1 MDSALSYAN
10 VTVVWLGIISVGQ
23 AVVGNSAVVR
33 IVAPPLHAQTA
44 ETTDFLIADNSL
56 LGKVPWNS
64 KLFNWIVWMPFLIFA
79 LQITPTKN
87 LTDSAVWTM
96 TPLSLTKWCQHFYN
110 NFKKSLRN
118 IVNFLNLKC
127 LLLHKNDS
135 WAQTSLNFA
144 KTFSKISLKCLFKLK
159 RRKKHCKLLKTCLTP
174 R

>member
-1 MDSALSYAN
+1 MDLALSNVY

-79 LQITPTKN
+79 LQLTLTKN
-87 LTDSAVWTM
+87 LTDSVE
-96 TPLSLTKWCQHFYN
+96 LDSGVSSFCIL
-110 NFKKSLRN
+110 
-118 IVNFLNLKC
+118 IILK
-127 LLLHKNDS
+127 NR
-135 WAQTSLNFA
+135 WETSL
-144 KTFSKISLKCLFKLK
+144 ISWTSNVYYYIKMILGPK
-159 RRKKHCKLLKTCLTP
+159 RVWILQKHCRKF

>member
-1 MDSALSYAN
+1 
-10 VTVVWLGIISVGQ
+10 
-23 AVVGNSAVVR
+23 
-33 IVAPPLHAQTA
+33 
-44 ETTDFLIADNSL
+44 
-56 LGKVPWNS
+56 
-64 KLFNWIVWMPFLIFA
+64 
-79 LQITPTKN
+79 
-87 LTDSAVWTM
+87 M

-144 KTFSKISLKCLFKLK
+144 KTLPKISLNCLFKLK

-174 R
+174 RSSSYKTEFFKCPIVPLSLRAKKLKPKKEREILFKRKWRFSYYKVQKNHTAKK